1 MLTLVIHPYLSPAV
15 IVMAAATLVLLR
27 RKLPCAATCHHRLAL
42 ALIIIAALARIT
54 ATYPIFSHTYDEPA
68 HIAAGM
74 ELLDR
79 GSYTFELQ
87 HPPLARLAVA
97 LGPYLAGS
105 RLDVLPGIWW
115 EQGYRILYDSGDY
128 WLTLSLARAG
138 VLPFFVLLVL
148 ATWWWAAH
156 EFGNIVATAAAL
168 LLTTLPPVLAH
179 AGLATTDLPEAAS
192 LTLALFALVLWMQ
205 RPSARRGLALGCAAG
220 MAITCKLSGAIFLP
234 VCLVALSTYRWAS
247 LRGSREWPG
256 MTHTAACFS
265 LLTVAAGLFVVVWA
279 VYGFSADLL
288 EPVGQVWSGLQEAL
302 SHNATGHWVYF
313 VGEVRDH
320 GWWYFYP
327 VTLAL
332 KTPVPFLVLAVVGIW
347 VLVRA
352 HRGQWRSMAPA
363 IFAAAVLLVG
373 LISSVDLGI
382 RYILG
387 IYPMLAIVA
396 GVGAVRLLAE
406 GRRSFLR
413 IAGGALVIWHVA
425 ASATAHPDYLGYFNP
440 LAGRD
445 PGRLLADSDLDWGQD
460 VQRLSDE
467 LRQRGVRHVLVDL
480 HGKADLEKHGF
491 PDFAFLEPH
500 KPAAGWIAIS
510 ITSLD
515 FGSGAPPYD
524 GYVWLLKFQ
533 PITTVGKS
541 IKLYHID
548 SPPPFSRAGEGMK

>member
-1 MLTLVIHPYLSPAV
+1 
-15 IVMAAATLVLLR
+15 
-27 RKLPCAATCHHRLAL
+27 
-42 ALIIIAALARIT
+42 
-54 ATYPIFSHTYDEPA
+54 
-68 HIAAGM
+68 
-74 ELLDR
+74 
-79 GSYTFELQ
+79 
-87 HPPLARLAVA
+87 
-97 LGPYLAGS
+97 
-105 RLDVLPGIWW
+105 
-115 EQGYRILYDSGDY
+115 
-128 WLTLSLARAG
+128 
-138 VLPFFVLLVL
+138 
-148 ATWWWAAH
+148 
-156 EFGNIVATAAAL
+156 
-168 LLTTLPPVLAH
+168 
-179 AGLATTDLPEAAS
+179 
-192 LTLALFALVLWMQ
+192 
-205 RPSARRGLALGCAAG
+205 
-220 MAITCKLSGAIFLP
+220 
-234 VCLVALSTYRWAS
+234 
-247 LRGSREWPG
+247 
-256 MTHTAACFS
+256 
-265 LLTVAAGLFVVVWA
+265 
-279 VYGFSADLL
+279 
-288 EPVGQVWSGLQEAL
+288 
-302 SHNATGHWVYF
+302 
-313 VGEVRDH
+313 
-320 GWWYFYP
+320 
-327 VTLAL
+327 
-332 KTPVPFLVLAVVGIW
+332 
-347 VLVRA
+347 
-352 HRGQWRSMAPA
+352 MAPA